1 MLDPWWFSI
10 IISDMEEWLNRVS
23 MKITEDLNL
32 ESATYI
38 CVDSV
43 NMQKRF
49 RDSRISEWMK
59 WVSVCKKEKLVLKS
73 LFRKHWRAQQIPMR
87 MYVQFQLFKVL

>member
-1 MLDPWWFSI
+1 
-10 IISDMEEWLNRVS
+10 MEEWLNRVS

-32 ESATYI
+32 EGATYI

-49 RDSRISEWMK
+49 RDSRISG
-59 WVSVCKKEKLVLKS
+59 
-73 LFRKHWRAQQIPMR
+73 
-87 MYVQFQLFKVL
+87 